1 MRIKQEYVDWRGLW
15 IGEYDEYA
23 KGVQGVLRRSMKMR
37 FISTDI
43 LEDLVEKCYTYE
55 PSLIVF
61 PINEATLDMLD
72 GVRELKRF
80 RRSVSI
86 GLTEEADKRMKS
98 MVSEKL
104 LTELIIKT
112 GDARRDGTKVYHA
125 LVRNMRYGVNLNT
138 IMEKMPV
145 SGEVEWHDVSFEI
158 RRTHDMLSDK
168 LADLGVR
175 KHLKGHKY
183 LIAAIAMQSLEFGVP
198 DLEKIYERIADYY
211 EVTPKAV
218 EKAIRYAIETAWV
231 NGDIRYQH
239 AMFGMSIDE
248 ERGKPTNAEFIA
260 RLAVDIDR

>member
-37 FISTDI
+37 FISTDT

-72 GVRELKRF
+72 GV
-80 RRSVSI
+80 
-86 GLTEEADKRMKS
+86 
-98 MVSEKL
+98 
-104 LTELIIKT
+104 IIKT